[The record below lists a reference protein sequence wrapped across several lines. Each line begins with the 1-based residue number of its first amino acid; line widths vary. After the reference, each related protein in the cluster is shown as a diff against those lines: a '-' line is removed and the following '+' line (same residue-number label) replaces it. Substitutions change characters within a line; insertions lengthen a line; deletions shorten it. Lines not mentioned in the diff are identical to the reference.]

1 VAKKLYVGNIPYDLT
16 NEDLQDMFKDHGSV
30 LSANIITDKY
40 SGRSKGFGF
49 VEMENDDE
57 AVTAIESLNEKEIN
71 GRKILVN
78 EARPREDK
86 PRRPGGGRPG
96 GDRNDRNG
104 GRRNGNGYGNR
115 R

>member
-1 VAKKLYVGNIPYDLT
+1 MNIYVGNLSYDLT
-16 NEDLQDMFKDHGSV
+16 EDELQGLFEEYGAVSSVKIIKDRE
-30 LSANIITDKY
+30 T
-40 SGRSKGFGF
+40 GRAKGFGF